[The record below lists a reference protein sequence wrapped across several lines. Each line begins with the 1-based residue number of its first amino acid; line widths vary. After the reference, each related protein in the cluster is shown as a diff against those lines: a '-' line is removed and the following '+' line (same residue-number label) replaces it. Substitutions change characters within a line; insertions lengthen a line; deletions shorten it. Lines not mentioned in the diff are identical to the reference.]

1 MLVCSGG
8 RYHESCHQIVVKA
21 NAHESCIELCM
32 STATKANCPLEPI
45 GIRMH
50 EYSLALS
57 EVHAAARLS
66 MLQLEIILLHW

>member
-1 MLVCSGG
+1 
-8 RYHESCHQIVVKA
+8 
-21 NAHESCIELCM
+21 M